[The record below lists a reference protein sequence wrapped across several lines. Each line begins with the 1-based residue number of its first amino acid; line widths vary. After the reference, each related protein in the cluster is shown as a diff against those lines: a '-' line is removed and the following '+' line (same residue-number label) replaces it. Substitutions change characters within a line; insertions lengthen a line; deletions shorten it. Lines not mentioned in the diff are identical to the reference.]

1 VIVMMGTDQQASQ
14 ISDAAAQ
21 ELYRAELAL
30 HDAHQSHVD
39 VWITAASE
47 NLHRAIAHYLAVQ
60 AEFGE
65 RHADLAA

>member
-1 VIVMMGTDQQASQ
+1 MATDQQTMQ

-39 VWITAASE
+39 QWINAANE
-47 NLHRAIAHYLAVQ
+47 HLHRAITHYLAVQ
-60 AEFGE
+60 GE
-65 RHADLAA
+65 LRDRDPDLAA